1 MPATVSRSPSAQSLP
16 LQQTP
21 TPRNTSSSRSPDY
34 ADYAETPKADVN
46 DSSCDDDDDEIIEP
60 QQQKQLQV
68 LKEQLGAKYNVGAV
82 LCWLHP
88 CMLPCSDC
96 QGAAAA
102 ASTKPGQRTQHLYT
116 LQDSSHMHEGMDAH
130 SALQEWCY
138 NAARMNDRGPSHG
151 PHAWLALLNSSP
163 YTKHVTAAE
172 MHVAVLSARA

>member
-34 ADYAETPKADVN
+34 AETPKADVN
-46 DSSCDDDDDEIIEP
+46 DSSCDDDDDEFIEQ

-68 LKEQLGAKYNVGAV
+68 LKEQLGAKYHVGA
-82 LCWLHP
+82 HP

-102 ASTKPGQRTQHLYT
+102 ASTKPGQCTQHLYT

-138 NAARMNDRGPSHG
+138 NAARMHDRGPSHG
-151 PHAWLALLNSSP
+151 PYAWLALL
-163 YTKHVTAAE
+163 KLVTLHE
-172 MHVAVLSARA
+172 ARHSC